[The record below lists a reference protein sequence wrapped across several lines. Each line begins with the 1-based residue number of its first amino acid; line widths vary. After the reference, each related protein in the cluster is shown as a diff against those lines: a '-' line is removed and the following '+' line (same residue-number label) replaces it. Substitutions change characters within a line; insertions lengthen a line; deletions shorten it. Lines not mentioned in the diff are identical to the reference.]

1 MTLDPEKSMQEACH
15 ALAEHVSRMPAH
27 SNRSKWLKEQ
37 IAQRISNDRFIGDLA
52 RLYQIEYPY
61 ADVPSAYLA
70 DILKSY
76 DSEGE

>member
-1 MTLDPEKSMQEACH
+1 MTPDSEKSMQEACH
-15 ALAEHVSRMPAH
+15 ALAEHVLRMPAY
-27 SNRSKWLKEQ
+27 SNRGKWLKEQ

-61 ADVPSAYLA
+61 ADVPSAYLV

>member
-1 MTLDPEKSMQEACH
+1 MTPESEKSMQDACH
-15 ALAEHVSRMPAH
+15 ALAEHVLRMPAY
-27 SNRSKWLKEQ
+27 SNRCKWLKEQ

-52 RLYQIEYPY
+52 RLYQVEYPY

-76 DSEGE
+76 DGEAE